1 MLNVPAGIYIGQP
14 VAPEFAKSIKACP
27 EPDEGLAMN
36 PALAGQAVGGG

>member
-1 MLNVPAGIYIGQP
+1 MFNAHTAIYIDMP